1 MDIFVA
7 NEQDLPVDEPRL
19 SELARHA
26 LDSEDVGPE
35 AELSVILVSADHM
48 RRLNSRYA
56 GDDYA
61 TDVLSFP
68 MMEDEEAETMLGDV
82 VICPHVAQDN
92 AAKLGH
98 DLAKELDTLIV
109 HGTLHL
115 LGYDHQG
122 TEDKAEMD
130 KRQNEILTTFVGSS
144 A

>member
-19 SELARHA
+19 SELARHT

-35 AELSVILVSADHM
+35 AELSVILVTADHM

-68 MMEDEEAETMLGDV
+68 MMEDEDAETMLGDV
-82 VICPHVAQDN
+82 VICPQVAQDN
-92 AAKLGH
+92 ATKLGH
-98 DLAKELDTLIV
+98 DLGRELDTLLI

-122 TEDKAEMD
+122 AEDKAEMD
-130 KRQNEILTTFVGSS
+130 KRQGEILSTFGRSVV
-144 A
+144 